1 MRNRNN
7 NLRVHMTKLVIKP
20 RTSIAISESSCKLK
34 VACERLIMVTTFI
47 PLLRKT
53 FTLG

>member
-7 NLRVHMTKLVIKP
+7 NLNVRMTKFVIKP
-20 RTSIAISESSCKLK
+20 RASIAISEKNCKLN

-53 FTLG
+53 FILG